1 VNAGCTAPHECGTR
15 LGWAA
20 QKWVYSGGVSEMNAG
35 ASRLTPKGR
44 ATRERILSTA
54 SDLILRN
61 GIHGT
66 LIEDV
71 RKAAGVSGSQ
81 MTHYFHD
88 KQTLVKAVIAFQ
100 AQNTLD
106 NHRQPELENLDNFAA
121 WRLWAKMILAN
132 QAQRGF
138 QGGCEFGSLAGQLV
152 ESDPETRADLAD
164 GYQRWLELFR
174 KGLLSMR
181 DRGDLRRDADPEALA
196 LRTLSSMQGG
206 MLLSQTLREEA
217 PLREA
222 LRAAVAHIESF
233 ATDPDQLPTAY

>member
-1 VNAGCTAPHECGTR
+1 
-15 LGWAA
+15 
-20 QKWVYSGGVSEMNAG
+20 MNTG

-44 ATRERILSTA
+44 ATRERILRTA

-61 GIHGT
+61 GINGT

-71 RKAAGVSGSQ
+71 RRAAGVSGSQ

-88 KQTLVKAVIAFQ
+88 KQTLVKAVVAFQ
-100 AQNTLD
+100 AQNTLND
-106 NHRQPELENLDNFAA
+106 HSQPVLENLDNFAA
-121 WRLWAKMILAN
+121 WRLWAKMVLAN
-132 QAQRGF
+132 QTRREF

-152 ESDPETRADLAD
+152 ESDPEIRADLAD

-196 LRTLSSMQGG
+196 LATLAAMQGG
-206 MLLSQTLREEA
+206 MLLTQTLRQAA

-222 LRAAVAHIESF
+222 LDAAVAHIESF
-233 ATDPDQLPTAY
+233 AADPDRLPASSAGRPRPPADISAVADPQTGVAF